1 MPLQDDAVTI
11 LTRGTAEMGV
21 PLDATGR
28 ERFALY
34 AELLQLWGRKMN
46 LTSRLETREIIS
58 THFLDSLAAFPLLT
72 AARESSLID
81 IGSGAGFPS
90 LPLKICLP
98 GLSVV
103 LVESAHKK
111 VSFCREVIRRLDLA
125 DAAVVEG
132 RGEAVAMEEDLAGAF
147 DWAVIRAVGEA
158 AKMVRLSFPFLRPGG
173 TLILYK
179 GDPGKEELRA
189 LEKETARLGADFTL
203 QPVRV
208 PYLDAHRTLVLVR
221 KCST

>member
-1 MPLQDDAVTI
+1 VEDDAREILARGAAETGVT
-11 LTRGTAEMGV
+11 
-21 PLDATGR
+21 LDAAG
-28 ERFALY
+28 EDRFSLY

-46 LTSRLETREIIS
+46 LTSRIETRAVVT
-58 THFLDSLAAFPLLT
+58 THFLDSLAAYPLLAGASGT
-72 AARESSLID
+72 SLVD

-98 GLSVV
+98 RLSVV

-125 DAAVVEG
+125 GATVVEG
-132 RGEAVAMEEDLAGAF
+132 RGEEVSGREDLAGAF
-147 DWAVIRAVGEA
+147 DWAVVRAVGEA
-158 AKMVRLSFPFLRPGG
+158 AKMARISFPFLRPGG

-179 GDPGKEELRA
+179 GTPGEEELRS
-189 LEKETARLGADFTL
+189 LEKESARLGATITL
-203 QPVRV
+203 RPVQV
-208 PYLDAHRTLVLVR
+208 PYLDAHRTLILIR

>member
-1 MPLQDDAVTI
+1 MEGDVREILARGAAETGVT
-11 LTRGTAEMGV
+11 
-21 PLDATGR
+21 LDATGR
-28 ERFALY
+28 DRFSLY

-46 LTSRLETREIIS
+46 LTSRLETREVVI
-58 THFLDSLAAFPLLT
+58 THFLDSLSAFPLL
-72 AARESSLID
+72 AAAPETSLID

-125 DAAVVEG
+125 GATVVEA
-132 RGEAVAMEEDLAGAF
+132 RGEDVAGREDLAGSF
-147 DWAVIRAVGEA
+147 DWAVVRAVGEA
-158 AKMVRLSFPFLRPGG
+158 AKMARLSFPFLRPGG

-179 GDPGKEELRA
+179 GTPGETELRS
-189 LEKETARLGADFTL
+189 LEKEAARLGADFTL
-203 QPVRV
+203 QPVQV
-208 PYLDAHRTLVLVR
+208 PYLDASRTLILIK

>member
-1 MPLQDDAVTI
+1 MEVDAREILDQGAAETGVT
-11 LTRGTAEMGV
+11 
-21 PLDATGR
+21 LDAAGR
-28 ERFALY
+28 DRFSLY

-46 LTSRLETREIIS
+46 LTSRLETREIVI
-58 THFLDSLAAFPLLT
+58 THFLDSLAAFPLLA
-72 AARESSLID
+72 AARKTSLVD

-98 GLSVV
+98 DLSAV

-125 DAAVVEG
+125 DTTVVEG
-132 RGEAVAMEEDLAGAF
+132 RGESVAGREDLAGAF
-147 DWAVIRAVGEA
+147 DWAVVRAVGEA
-158 AKMVRLSFPFLRPGG
+158 AKMARLSFPFLRPGG

-179 GDPGKEELRA
+179 GTPGEMELRS
-189 LEKETARLGADFTL
+189 LEKESARLGAAFTL
-203 QPVRV
+203 QPVQV
-208 PYLDAHRTLVLVR
+208 PFLNARRTLVLLR